1 MQTSTSRVEIFS
13 DGVMAII
20 ITIMVLELQIPELNK
35 NLDTQDIMHH
45 LIELLPH
52 IAAYIFSF
60 IMIGILWTNHHNL
73 FHLLQKTDN
82 FLLGQNL
89 FLLFWMS
96 LIPFITILI
105 GANPYLPVSVAL
117 YGVIML
123 MISLTLTFMRGY
135 TIKKCLVHTAD
146 EREGDKKIEK
156 VFVKSKTHSYIAT
169 VAYLLSV
176 PLAFVSVYL
185 AYTCFIIPIILFLWP
200 TRIHEKRLEEKLI
213 EKNN

>member
-1 MQTSTSRVEIFS
+1 MHTSTSRVEIFS

-20 ITIMVLELQIPELNK
+20 ITIMVLELQLPELHKTMN
-35 NLDTQDIMHH
+35 NNDLMHH
-45 LIELLPH
+45 ITELLPH
-52 IAAYIFSF
+52 VAAYIFSF

-73 FHLLQKTDN
+73 FHLLQQTDN

-96 LIPFITILI
+96 LIPFITMLI
-105 GANPYLPVSVAL
+105 GANPFLPASVAL
-117 YGVIML
+117 YGFIML
-123 MISLTLTFMRGY
+123 MISLTLTFMRAY
-135 TIKKCLVHTAD
+135 TIKEGLVHTAD

-156 VFVKSKTHSYIAT
+156 VIVKSKTHSYIGT
-169 VAYLLSV
+169 LAYLLSV
-176 PLAFVSVYL
+176 PLAFVSIYL

-200 TRIHEKRLEEKLI
+200 ARIEKRLEEKII

>member
-1 MQTSTSRVEIFS
+1 MHTSTSRVEIFS

-20 ITIMVLELQIPELNK
+20 ITIMVLELQLPELHKTMNI
-35 NLDTQDIMHH
+35 NDLMHH
-45 LIELLPH
+45 ITELLPH
-52 IAAYIFSF
+52 VAAYIFSF

-73 FHLLQKTDN
+73 FHLLQQTDN

-96 LIPFITILI
+96 LIPFITMLI
-105 GANPYLPVSVAL
+105 GANPFLPASVAL
-117 YGVIML
+117 YGFIML
-123 MISLTLTFMRGY
+123 MISLTLTFMRAY
-135 TIKKCLVHTAD
+135 TIKEGLVHTAD

-156 VFVKSKTHSYIAT
+156 VIVKSKTHSYIGT
-169 VAYLLSV
+169 LAYLLSV
-176 PLAFVSVYL
+176 PLAFVSIYL

-200 TRIHEKRLEEKLI
+200 ARIEKRLEEKII

>member
-1 MQTSTSRVEIFS
+1 MHTSTSRVEIFS

-20 ITIMVLELQIPELNK
+20 ITIMVLELQLPELHK
-35 NLDTQDIMHH
+35 NLNTNDLKHH
-45 LIELLPH
+45 ITELLPH
-52 IAAYIFSF
+52 VGAYIFSF

-73 FHLLQKTDN
+73 FHLLQQTDN

-96 LIPFITILI
+96 LIPFITMLI
-105 GANPYLPVSVAL
+105 GANPFLPASVAL
-117 YGVIML
+117 YGFIML
-123 MISLTLTFMRGY
+123 MISLTLTFMRAY
-135 TIKKCLVHTAD
+135 TIKEGLVHTAD

-156 VFVKSKTHSYIAT
+156 VIVKSKTHSYIGT
-169 VAYLLSV
+169 LAYLLSV
-176 PLAFVSVYL
+176 PLAFVSIYL

-200 TRIHEKRLEEKLI
+200 ARIEKRLEEKII